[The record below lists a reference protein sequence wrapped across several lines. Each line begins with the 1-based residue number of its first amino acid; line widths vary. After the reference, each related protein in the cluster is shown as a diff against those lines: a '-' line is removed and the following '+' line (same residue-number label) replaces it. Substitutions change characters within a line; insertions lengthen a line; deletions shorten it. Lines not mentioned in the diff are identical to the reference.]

1 MAPQKPRSDQKPK
14 KKVQRLSVA
23 MKKEIIQKHQRGV
36 RVKDRVQE
44 YGLPKST
51 VCTFV
56 KNKEKIM
63 VADVAKGVVGVA
75 ATKRPQVLDKVEQLL
90 MVWITDMQLKG
101 DTISET
107 SICEK
112 AKKLY
117 RDLMAELPATSDTS
131 PEDFKA
137 SRGWFQNFRKRSGI
151 QPKSA
156 AFQGN
161 KSYLL

>member
-36 RVKDRVQE
+36 RVKDLVQE

-63 VADVAKGVVGVA
+63 VADVAKGVVY
-75 ATKRPQVLDKVEQLL
+75 
-90 MVWITDMQLKG
+90 I
-101 DTISET
+101 
-107 SICEK
+107 
-112 AKKLY
+112 
-117 RDLMAELPATSDTS
+117 
-131 PEDFKA
+131 
-137 SRGWFQNFRKRSGI
+137 
-151 QPKSA
+151 
-156 AFQGN
+156 
-161 KSYLL
+161 